1 MIPVP
6 GSAGEGGF
14 MANAL
19 TSRVHTA
26 TTWSL
31 VCSILMIVAGLLA
44 IAVPQVAGI
53 AVAGLVAWL
62 LMFSGV
68 LHLLLAWRTGTA
80 GGVIWEIL
88 LGVVYGGI
96 GLYLLAHPIAGLAS
110 LTLVLAFYLLLEG
123 GLEVGAWLH
132 LRSSTGSVWLLFDGV
147 VTLILAAMIWA
158 TWPSSTA
165 WVIGTLLGIS
175 MLFSGIS
182 RLMLSLSLRR
192 LTA

>member
-1 MIPVP
+1 
-6 GSAGEGGF
+6 

>member
-14 MANAL
+14 MTNAL